1 MDARGSSATP
11 PAGLT
16 VLAVPAQGQ
25 PGLRGT
31 LLARFRARRGRDRES
46 GVAFLITI
54 ASLSLLIALV
64 SQFTYGTTVDSAQA
78 ANARDEV
85 RAHYLARSAL
95 SLSRLLIKIQLR
107 FVEPIMQTAQKMLAD
122 QTGQDLGISLRVT
135 DYATPLLGFFAGS
148 KMETALLSGLI
159 GIDTAEATGLGIPT
173 GHMDAEI
180 TNEDGKIDIN
190 CGGGPAPVRAR
201 QIMVFRLLQALMA
214 SPRYNWLFE
223 QRNAE
228 GQFVDRVDL
237 ARALIDWADGDEQAF
252 AVDANAAG
260 PEDYRYDQRDDPY
273 QAHNNYYDT
282 VEETNLVRGM
292 EPDYAEAFAS
302 NLTVYASDQT
312 QNCKVNLA
320 SVKGDCTPLIVGLV
334 RAALFPDPSKP
345 PADLSIL
352 DDNRV
357 YPLASILCERSQAV
371 GFDSLDT
378 VVGVLSNPAG
388 SIARDDP
395 RYQLMQNLTGITI
408 TKAQLSQVAY
418 VGPPRVYRVVATG
431 ESGKVKKRII
441 VILDSARYLDNPVTT
456 NPEGE
461 RAAGVIQYWREE

>member
-1 MDARGSSATP
+1 MDASKPVPSPAA
-11 PAGLT
+11 PAGLR
-16 VLAVPAQGQ
+16 
-25 PGLRGT
+25 GL
-31 LLARFRARRGRDRES
+31 LVARFRARRERDRQS

-64 SQFTYGTTVDSAQA
+64 GQFTYGTTVDAAQA

-85 RAHYLARSAL
+85 RAHYLARSAVA
-95 SLSRLLIKIQLR
+95 LSRLLIKIQLR
-107 FVEPIMQTAQKMLAD
+107 FVEPIMQQAQKMLAD
-122 QTGQDLGISLRVT
+122 STGQDLGISLRVT
-135 DYATPLLGFFAGS
+135 DYVTPLLGFFAGS
-148 KMETALLSGLI
+148 KMETAMLSGLI
-159 GIDTAEATGLGIPT
+159 GIDTKEATGLGIPT

-190 CGGGPAPVRAR
+190 CGGGVTPDRSK

-228 GQFVDRVDL
+228 GQFVDRVEL
-237 ARALIDWADGDEQAF
+237 ARALIDWADADEQAF
-252 AVDANAAG
+252 AVDANSSG

-273 QAHNNYYDT
+273 QAHNDRYDT
-282 VEETNLVRGM
+282 VDETNLVRGM
-292 EPDYAEAFAS
+292 DPDYAEAFAS
-302 NLTVYASDQT
+302 NFTVYASNPD
-312 QNCKVNLA
+312 CKVNLA

-352 DDNRV
+352 DDNRL

-371 GFDSLDT
+371 GFDSLDALI
-378 VVGVLSNPAG
+378 GVLANPAA

-395 RYQLMQNLTGITI
+395 RYQLMQTLTGITI
-408 TKAQLSQVAY
+408 TKKQLEQVAY
-418 VGPPRVYRVVATG
+418 VGAPRVYRVVATG

-441 VILDSARYLDNPVTT
+441 VILDSARQLANPVTI

>member
-1 MDARGSSATP
+1 MNAHRQVFPLRT
-11 PAGLT
+11 
-16 VLAVPAQGQ
+16 LA
-25 PGLRGT
+25 
-31 LLARFRARRGRDRES
+31 ARFRARHERDRQS

-54 ASLSLLIALV
+54 SSLSLLIALV
-64 SQFTYGTTVDSAQA
+64 AQFTYGTTVDAAQA
-78 ANARDEV
+78 VNARDEV

-107 FVEPIMQTAQKMLAD
+107 FVEPIMQTAQQMLAKQMD
-122 QTGQDLGISLRVT
+122 GQDLGISLRVT

-159 GIDTAEATGLGIPT
+159 GIDTTGATGLGIPT

-190 CGGGPAPVRAR
+190 CGGGSVPTRSQ

-228 GQFVDRVDL
+228 GQFIDRVDL
-237 ARALIDWADGDEQAF
+237 ARAIIDWADADEQAF
-252 AVDANAAG
+252 AVDANASG

-292 EPDYAEAFAS
+292 DPDYAEAFAS
-302 NLTVYASDQT
+302 NFTVYASDPK
-312 QNCKVNLA
+312 QNCRVNLA

-345 PADLSIL
+345 PTNLSIL
-352 DDNRV
+352 DDNV
-357 YPLASILCERSQAV
+357 LYPLASILCERGQAV
-371 GFDSLDT
+371 GFDSLKT
-378 VVGVLSNPAG
+378 LIGVLTNPAN
-388 SIARDDP
+388 SISRDDP
-395 RYQLMQNLTGITI
+395 RFQLMQNLTGITI
-408 TKAQLSQVAY
+408 TEAQLSQVAY
-418 VGPPRVYRVVATG
+418 VGAPRVYRVVATG

-441 VILDSARYLDNPVTT
+441 VILDSQGFLSNPVTN
-456 NPEGE
+456 NPAGE
-461 RAAGVIQYWREE
+461 QAAGVIQYWREE

>member
-1 MDARGSSATP
+1 MNAHRQVFPLRT
-11 PAGLT
+11 
-16 VLAVPAQGQ
+16 LA
-25 PGLRGT
+25 
-31 LLARFRARRGRDRES
+31 ARFRARHERDRQS

-54 ASLSLLIALV
+54 SSLSLLIALV
-64 SQFTYGTTVDSAQA
+64 AQFTYGTTVDAAQA
-78 ANARDEV
+78 VNARDEV

-107 FVEPIMQTAQKMLAD
+107 FVEPIMQTAQQMLAKQMD
-122 QTGQDLGISLRVT
+122 GQDLGISLRVT

-159 GIDTAEATGLGIPT
+159 GIDTTGATGLGIPT

-190 CGGGPAPVRAR
+190 CGGGTVTERPK
-201 QIMVFRLLQALMA
+201 QLMVFRLLQALMA

-228 GQFVDRVDL
+228 GQFIDRVDL
-237 ARALIDWADGDEQAF
+237 ARAIIDWADADEQAF
-252 AVDANAAG
+252 AVDANASG

-292 EPDYAEAFAS
+292 DPDYAEAFAS
-302 NLTVYASDQT
+302 NFTVYASDPK
-312 QNCKVNLA
+312 QNCRVNLA

-345 PADLSIL
+345 PTNLSIL
-352 DDNRV
+352 DDNV
-357 YPLASILCERSQAV
+357 LYPLASILCERGQAV
-371 GFDSLDT
+371 GFDSLKT
-378 VVGVLSNPAG
+378 LIGVLTNPAN
-388 SIARDDP
+388 SISRDDP
-395 RYQLMQNLTGITI
+395 RFQLMQNLTGITI
-408 TKAQLSQVAY
+408 TEAQLSQVAY
-418 VGPPRVYRVVATG
+418 VGAPRVYRVVATG

-441 VILDSARYLDNPVTT
+441 VILDSQGFLSNPVTN
-456 NPEGE
+456 NPAGE
-461 RAAGVIQYWREE
+461 QAAGVIQYWREE

>member
-1 MDARGSSATP
+1 
-11 PAGLT
+11 
-16 VLAVPAQGQ
+16 
-25 PGLRGT
+25 
-31 LLARFRARRGRDRES
+31 
-46 GVAFLITI
+46 
-54 ASLSLLIALV
+54 
-64 SQFTYGTTVDSAQA
+64 
-78 ANARDEV
+78 
-85 RAHYLARSAL
+85 
-95 SLSRLLIKIQLR
+95 
-107 FVEPIMQTAQKMLAD
+107 
-122 QTGQDLGISLRVT
+122 
-135 DYATPLLGFFAGS
+135 
-148 KMETALLSGLI
+148 
-159 GIDTAEATGLGIPT
+159 
-173 GHMDAEI
+173 MDAEI

-190 CGGGPAPVRAR
+190 CGGGMTPDRSK

-228 GQFVDRVDL
+228 GQFVDRIEL
-237 ARALIDWADGDEQAF
+237 ARAIIDWADADEQAF
-252 AVDANAAG
+252 AIDANSSG

-273 QAHNNYYDT
+273 QAHNNRYDT

-292 EPDYAEAFAS
+292 DPDYAEAFAS
-302 NLTVYASDQT
+302 NFTVYASNPD
-312 QNCKVNLA
+312 CKVNLA

-334 RAALFPDPSKP
+334 RAALFSDPSKP
-345 PADLSIL
+345 PNDPSIL
-352 DDNRV
+352 DDNRL

-371 GFDSLDT
+371 GFGSLDALI
-378 VVGVLSNPAG
+378 GVLNNPAA

-408 TKAQLSQVAY
+408 TKKQLEQVAY

-441 VILDSARYLDNPVTT
+441 VILDSKRHLDNPVTI

>member
-1 MDARGSSATP
+1 MDARRPVTTSTAP
-11 PAGLT
+11 RAGWRGK
-16 VLAVPAQGQ
+16 LA
-25 PGLRGT
+25 
-31 LLARFRARRGRDRES
+31 ARFRARRERDRQS

-54 ASLSLLIALV
+54 SSLSLLIALV
-64 SQFTYGTTVDSAQA
+64 SQFTYGTTVDAAQA

-107 FVEPIMQTAQKMLAD
+107 FVEPIMQTAQDMLTKQA
-122 QTGQDLGISLRVT
+122 GQDLGISLRVT
-135 DYATPLLGFFAGS
+135 DYIGPVLGFFSGS

-159 GIDTAEATGLGIPT
+159 GIDTSEATGLGIPT

-190 CGGGPAPVRAR
+190 CGGGMAPDRSK
-201 QIMVFRLLQALMA
+201 QITVFRLLQALMA

-237 ARALIDWADGDEQAF
+237 ARAIIDWADADEQAF
-252 AVDANAAG
+252 AIDANSSG

-273 QAHNNYYDT
+273 QAHNNRYDT

-292 EPDYAEAFAS
+292 DPDYAEAFAS
-302 NLTVYASDQT
+302 NLTVYASNPD
-312 QNCKVNLA
+312 CKVNLA

-345 PADLSIL
+345 PTDLSIL
-352 DDNRV
+352 DDNRL

-371 GFDSLDT
+371 GFGSLDALI
-378 VVGVLSNPAG
+378 GVLNNPAA

-408 TKAQLSQVAY
+408 AKKQLEQVAY
-418 VGPPRVYRVVATG
+418 VGAPRVYRVVATG

-441 VILDSARYLDNPVTT
+441 VILDSKRQLDNPVTI

>member
-1 MDARGSSATP
+1 MNAHRQVFPLRT
-11 PAGLT
+11 
-16 VLAVPAQGQ
+16 LA
-25 PGLRGT
+25 
-31 LLARFRARRGRDRES
+31 ARFRARHERDRQS

-54 ASLSLLIALV
+54 SSLSLLIALV
-64 SQFTYGTTVDSAQA
+64 AQFTYGTTVDSAQA
-78 ANARDEV
+78 INARDEV
-85 RAHYLARSAL
+85 RAHYLARSAV
-95 SLSRLLIKIQLR
+95 SLSRLLIKIQR
-107 FVEPIMQTAQKMLAD
+107 TFVDNIMQTAQQMLAKQMD
-122 QTGQDLGISLRVT
+122 GQDLGISLRVT

-159 GIDTAEATGLGIPT
+159 GIDTTGATGLGIPT

-190 CGGGPAPVRAR
+190 CGGGTVPERPK

-237 ARALIDWADGDEQAF
+237 ARAIIDWADADEQAF
-252 AVDANAAG
+252 AVDANASG

-292 EPDYAEAFAS
+292 DPDYAEAFAS
-302 NLTVYASDQT
+302 NFTVYASDPKQL
-312 QNCKVNLA
+312 CRVNLA
-320 SVKGDCTPLIVGLV
+320 SVKGDCTPLVVGLV

-345 PADLSIL
+345 PLDPSIL
-352 DDNRV
+352 DDNRL
-357 YPLASILCERSQAV
+357 YPLASILCERGQAV
-371 GFDSLDT
+371 GFDSLKT
-378 VVGVLSNPAG
+378 LIGVLTNPAA
-388 SIARDDP
+388 SISRDDP

-408 TKAQLSQVAY
+408 TEAQLGLVAY
-418 VGPPRVYRVVATG
+418 VGPPRVYRVVATC

-441 VILDSARYLDNPVTT
+441 VILDSQGFLSNPVTN
-456 NPEGE
+456 NPAGE
-461 RAAGVIQYWREE
+461 QAAGVIQYWREE

>member
-1 MDARGSSATP
+1 MDARKPVTSIAP
-11 PAGLT
+11 PAGWHTILLT
-16 VLAVPAQGQ
+16 
-25 PGLRGT
+25 
-31 LLARFRARRGRDRES
+31 RFRTRRERDRQS

-54 ASLSLLIALV
+54 SSLSLLIALV
-64 SQFTYGTTVDSAQA
+64 SQFTYGTTVDAAQA

-85 RAHYLARSAL
+85 RAHYLARSAV
-95 SLSRLLIKIQLR
+95 SLSRLLIKIQLQ
-107 FVEPIMQTAQKMLAD
+107 FVENIMQTAQQMLAD
-122 QTGQDLGISLRVT
+122 KMDGQDLGISLRVT
-135 DYATPLLGFFAGS
+135 DYIGPVLGFFSGS

-159 GIDTAEATGLGIPT
+159 GIDTSEATGLGIPT

-190 CGGGPAPVRAR
+190 CGGGMAPDRSK

-237 ARALIDWADGDEQAF
+237 ARAIIDWADADEQAF
-252 AVDANAAG
+252 AIDANSSG
-260 PEDYRYDQRDDPY
+260 PEDYRYDQREDPY
-273 QAHNNYYDT
+273 QAHNDRYDT

-292 EPDYAEAFAS
+292 DPDYAEAFAS
-302 NLTVYASDQT
+302 NFTVYASNPD
-312 QNCKVNLA
+312 CKVNLA

-334 RAALFPDPSKP
+334 RAALFPDPNKP
-345 PADLSIL
+345 PTDLSIL
-352 DDNRV
+352 DDNRL

-371 GFDSLDT
+371 GFGSLDALI
-378 VVGVLSNPAG
+378 GVLNNPAA

-408 TKAQLSQVAY
+408 TRKQLEAVAY

-441 VILDSARYLDNPVTT
+441 VILDSKRQLDNPVTI
-456 NPEGE
+456 NPESE

>member
-1 MDARGSSATP
+1 MNAHRQVFPLRT
-11 PAGLT
+11 
-16 VLAVPAQGQ
+16 LA
-25 PGLRGT
+25 
-31 LLARFRARRGRDRES
+31 ARFRARHERDRQS

-54 ASLSLLIALV
+54 SSLSLLIALV
-64 SQFTYGTTVDSAQA
+64 AQFTYGTTVDAAQA
-78 ANARDEV
+78 VNARDEV

-107 FVEPIMQTAQKMLAD
+107 FVEPIMQTAQQMLAKQMD
-122 QTGQDLGISLRVT
+122 GQDLGISLRVT

-159 GIDTAEATGLGIPT
+159 GIDTTGATGLGIPT

-190 CGGGPAPVRAR
+190 CGGGTVPERPK

-228 GQFVDRVDL
+228 GQFIDRVDL
-237 ARALIDWADGDEQAF
+237 ARAIIDWADADEQAF
-252 AVDANAAG
+252 AVDANASG

-292 EPDYAEAFAS
+292 DPDYAEAFAS
-302 NLTVYASDQT
+302 NFTVYASDPK
-312 QNCKVNLA
+312 QNCRVNLA

-345 PADLSIL
+345 PTNLSIL
-352 DDNRV
+352 DDNV
-357 YPLASILCERSQAV
+357 LYPLASILCERGQAV
-371 GFDSLDT
+371 GFDSLKT
-378 VVGVLSNPAG
+378 LIGVLTNPAN
-388 SIARDDP
+388 SISRDDP
-395 RYQLMQNLTGITI
+395 RFQLMQNLTGITI
-408 TKAQLSQVAY
+408 TEAQLSQVAY

-441 VILDSARYLDNPVTT
+441 VILDSQGFLSNPVTN
-456 NPEGE
+456 NPAGE
-461 RAAGVIQYWREE
+461 QAAGVIQYWREE

>member
-1 MDARGSSATP
+1 MNAHRQVFPLRT
-11 PAGLT
+11 
-16 VLAVPAQGQ
+16 LA
-25 PGLRGT
+25 
-31 LLARFRARRGRDRES
+31 ARFRARHERDRQS

-54 ASLSLLIALV
+54 SSLSLLIALV
-64 SQFTYGTTVDSAQA
+64 AQFTYGTTVDSAQA
-78 ANARDEV
+78 INARDEV
-85 RAHYLARSAL
+85 RAHYLARSAV
-95 SLSRLLIKIQLR
+95 SLSRLLIKIQR
-107 FVEPIMQTAQKMLAD
+107 TFVDNIMQTAQQMLAKQMD
-122 QTGQDLGISLRVT
+122 GQDLGISLRVT

-159 GIDTAEATGLGIPT
+159 GIDTTGATGLGIPT

-190 CGGGPAPVRAR
+190 CGGGTVPERPK

-237 ARALIDWADGDEQAF
+237 ARAIIDWADADEQAF
-252 AVDANAAG
+252 AVDANASG

-292 EPDYAEAFAS
+292 DPDYAEAFAS
-302 NLTVYASDQT
+302 NFTVYASDPKQL
-312 QNCKVNLA
+312 CRVNLA
-320 SVKGDCTPLIVGLV
+320 SVKGDCTPLVVGLV

-345 PADLSIL
+345 PLDPSIL
-352 DDNRV
+352 DDNRL
-357 YPLASILCERSQAV
+357 YPLASILCERGQAV
-371 GFDSLDT
+371 GFDSLKT
-378 VVGVLSNPAG
+378 LIGVLTNPAN
-388 SIARDDP
+388 SISRDDP
-395 RYQLMQNLTGITI
+395 RFQLMQNLTGITI
-408 TKAQLSQVAY
+408 TEAQLSQVAY
-418 VGPPRVYRVVATG
+418 VGAPRVYRVVATG

-441 VILDSARYLDNPVTT
+441 VILDSKGFLSNPVTN
-456 NPEGE
+456 NPAGE
-461 RAAGVIQYWREE
+461 QAAGVIQYWREE

>member
-1 MDARGSSATP
+1 MDERRPAPSTAA
-11 PAGLT
+11 PAGLR
-16 VLAVPAQGQ
+16 
-25 PGLRGT
+25 GL
-31 LLARFRARRGRDRES
+31 LVARFRAGRERDRQS

-64 SQFTYGTTVDSAQA
+64 GQFTYGTTVDAAQA

-85 RAHYLARSAL
+85 RAHYLARSAVA
-95 SLSRLLIKIQLR
+95 LSRLLIKIQLR
-107 FVEPIMQTAQKMLAD
+107 FVEPIMQQAQKMLAD
-122 QTGQDLGISLRVT
+122 STGQDLGISLRVT
-135 DYATPLLGFFAGS
+135 DYVTPLLGFFAGS
-148 KMETALLSGLI
+148 KMETAMLSGLI
-159 GIDTAEATGLGIPT
+159 GIDTKEATGLGIPT

-190 CGGGPAPVRAR
+190 CGGGMAPDRSK

-228 GQFVDRVDL
+228 GQFVDRIEL
-237 ARALIDWADGDEQAF
+237 ARALIDWADADEQAF
-252 AVDANAAG
+252 AVDANSSG

-273 QAHNNYYDT
+273 QAHNNRYDT
-282 VEETNLVRGM
+282 VDETNLVRGM
-292 EPDYAEAFAS
+292 DPDYAEAFAS
-302 NLTVYASDQT
+302 NFTVYASNPD
-312 QNCKVNLA
+312 CKVNLA

-352 DDNRV
+352 DDNRL

-371 GFDSLDT
+371 GFDSLDALI
-378 VVGVLSNPAG
+378 GVLANPAA

-395 RYQLMQNLTGITI
+395 RYQLMQTLTGITI
-408 TKAQLSQVAY
+408 TKKQLEQVAY

-441 VILDSARYLDNPVTT
+441 VILDSARTLDNPVTI

-461 RAAGVIQYWREE
+461 RASGVIQYWREE

>member
-1 MDARGSSATP
+1 MDAHRPVTSTAP
-11 PAGLT
+11 PAGW
-16 VLAVPAQGQ
+16 
-25 PGLRGT
+25 RGT
-31 LLARFRARRGRDRES
+31 LLARFRARRERDRQS

-64 SQFTYGTTVDSAQA
+64 AQFTYGTTVDAAQA

-95 SLSRLLIKIQLR
+95 SLSRLLIKIQLT
-107 FVEPIMQTAQKMLAD
+107 FVEKIMKVAQDMLAA
-122 QTGQDLGISLRVT
+122 QMGGQDLGISLRVT

-148 KMETALLSGLI
+148 KMETELLSGLI
-159 GIDTAEATGLGIPT
+159 GIDTSEATGLGIPT

-190 CGGGPAPVRAR
+190 CGGGPAPVRDR
-201 QIMVFRLLQALMA
+201 QLKVFRLLQALMA

-260 PEDYRYDQRDDPY
+260 PEDYRYDQREDPY
-273 QAHNNYYDT
+273 QAHNNNYDT

-292 EPDYAEAFAS
+292 DPDYAEAFAS
-302 NLTVYASDQT
+302 NLTVYASNLD
-312 QNCKVNLA
+312 CKVNLA
-320 SVKGDCTPLIVGLV
+320 SVKGDCTPLVVGLV

-345 PADLSIL
+345 PTNISIL
-352 DDNRV
+352 DDNV
-357 YPLASILCERSQAV
+357 LYPLASILCERSRAV

-378 VVGVLSNPAG
+378 LVKVLTNPAG
-388 SIARDDP
+388 SIAPDDP
-395 RYQLMQNLTGITI
+395 RHQLMQTLTGITI
-408 TKAQLSQVAY
+408 TKKQLEQVAY
-418 VGPPRVYRVVATG
+418 VGAPRVYRVVATG

-441 VILDSARYLDNPVTT
+441 VILDSKRTLDNPVTN